1 MDKNKYNSKRLEE
14 ILDDVRFSTLMY
26 ITKKG
31 KIHCSTAE
39 EFLTWINQFSHY
51 CIPEMAELWNQSV
64 RNLIYSALVPRPQ
77 YQDNC
82 CAQSLIENNNYVI
95 IDHLYNYMNA
105 GQIMKTYND
114 TKSWQEVDKVIEEQG
129 HSGWTLS
136 GLLNIMVQ
144 YSLIGTDLV
153 DKYDT
158 TKNQRD
164 HNFQKMY
171 DKSKNYTKLRK
182 DLQKRLVLAISKG
195 D

>member
-1 MDKNKYNSKRLEE
+1 MCFFRKEIETMDKNKYNSKRLEE

-39 EFLTWINQFSHY
+39 EF
-51 CIPEMAELWNQSV
+51 
-64 RNLIYSALVPRPQ
+64 PRPQ